1 MIIAREPVCLVMSAP
16 SGAGKTSLTRAM
28 LAADP
33 SLRLSVSWTTR
44 APRDSEQDGVHYHFR
59 PQADFDAL
67 VEQGGFLESAHVFQ
81 RSYGSPAAPVQVWL
95 DAGHDVVFDID
106 WQGHRQLRAALPGR
120 VLGLFILPPSSGA
133 LRERLTGRGDAAA
146 AVEGRMARA
155 EDEMSHAGAFDHVV
169 VNDDF
174 ATTLAQAQAVLTA
187 ARCARARLPGLAATL
202 EALRRA

>member
-1 MIIAREPVCLVMSAP
+1 MMIRRAPVCLVMSAP

-44 APRDSEQDGVHYHFR
+44 APRAGEADGVHYHFR
-59 PQADFDAL
+59 PQAEFDAL
-67 VEQGGFLESAHVFQ
+67 VAAGGFLESAQVFQ
-81 RSYGSPAAPVQVWL
+81 RSYGSPAAPVQKWL

-106 WQGHRQLRAALPGR
+106 WQGHRQLRAALPDR
-120 VLGLFILPPSSGA
+120 VLGLFILPPSAAA
-133 LRERLTGRGDAAA
+133 LRTRLTGRGDAPS

-155 EDEMSHAGAFDHVV
+155 EDEMSHAGEFDHVI

-174 ATTLAQAQAVLTA
+174 ATALAEAQAVLTA
-187 ARCARARLPGLAATL
+187 ARCARPRLPGLEATL